1 MSNANMGDTEG
12 QSLPPLSKIFFVYV
26 NVSYHMLVCPF
37 RLKYDPSAD
46 TLIAMRASGFRKV
59 IVILALGVGEDNIY

>member
-1 MSNANMGDTEG
+1 MGDTEG
-12 QSLPPLSKIFFVYV
+12 QSLPPLSNIFFVYV

-37 RLKYDPSAD
+37 HLKYDPIAD
-46 TLIAMRASGFRKV
+46 TLIAMRSSGFRKV